1 MEYEALAIVGPT
13 ASGKTRRAVSAARM
27 LGGEILSGDSR
38 QVYCGMDLGTG
49 KDLEEYGAIP
59 YHLVDIAPAGSK
71 FNLYQYLK
79 AFDRAYADIRS
90 RGAFPVICGG
100 SGLYVESALSGV
112 RLPEVPED
120 SELRASLQ
128 GKSLDELADILASM
142 KTLHNVTDID
152 TAQRAIRAIEIQTYY
167 QSHPQEAE
175 EADREKAKPLNAL
188 VVGVDIPRDDRRKRI
203 VKRLDARLEAGM
215 LDEVSRLLDSGIDP
229 DDLIYYGLEYK
240 FLTLHLIG
248 RLSYE
253 EIREQLA
260 TAIRQFAKRQM
271 TWLRGMERRGFTI
284 HWLPYDLSEDD
295 FLNRLRQ
302 LMMSGD
308 REYAIRSLTPNP

>member
-188 VVGVDIPRDDRRKRI
+188 VVGVDIPRDDLRPPSHRTSLLRR
-203 VKRLDARLEAGM
+203 DARAIGYGHPA
-215 LDEVSRLLDSGIDP
+215 VCQAS
-229 DDLIYYGLEYK
+229 DDLAPRHGAARI
-240 FLTLHLIG
+240 HHP
-248 RLSYE
+248 
-253 EIREQLA
+253 LA
-260 TAIRQFAKRQM
+260 P
-271 TWLRGMERRGFTI
+271 L
-284 HWLPYDLSEDD
+284 
-295 FLNRLRQ
+295 
-302 LMMSGD
+302 
-308 REYAIRSLTPNP
+308 